1 LTKGKTSQIFFGRS
15 ANFKPS
21 EDEEVFPVQSIDFPT
36 LLTIMYILVDD
47 WYKPNAPRL
56 LKGKVGA
63 KPVFSDSEVITLML
77 AMDFLAFE
85 SETQFLSFMRA
96 NYLELFPRL
105 CDQSQF
111 NRRARAL
118 RLIVEQL
125 RRTWLRE
132 LGATE
137 DLFLL
142 MDTKPV
148 PVVSYKRSKKHSDF
162 RHSAG
167 YGYCSARHFHYFGY
181 KLVAITT
188 FDGLPLIFELVAAN
202 TDERDAA
209 EEVLCQMRSCDIFGD
224 KGFIGVEWQQQIK
237 EQSGNRVW
245 TAKRINQKEQNPAWF
260 DRLLG
265 SVRERIEGSFNELQ
279 NTGRNLER
287 LLAKTVIG
295 LSTRVIAKV
304 TSYTLKQLLRIWFG
318 LDVQTFQIA
327 EA

>member
-1 LTKGKTSQIFFGRS
+1 M
-15 ANFKPS
+15 
-21 EDEEVFPVQSIDFPT
+21 QSIDFPT
-36 LLTIMYILVDD
+36 LMTIMYVLVDD
-47 WYKPNAPRL
+47 WYKLHAPRL

-77 AMDFLAFE
+77 AMDFLSFE
-85 SETQFLSFMRA
+85 SETQYLSFMRA
-96 NYLELFPRL
+96 NYLPLFPKL

-118 RLIVEQL
+118 RLVVEEL
-125 RRTWLRE
+125 RRAWLDE
-132 LGATE
+132 LGATH
-137 DLFLL
+137 DLFFL

-148 PVVSYKRSKKHSDF
+148 PVLGYKRRKKRSDF
-162 RHSAG
+162 RQSAG
-167 YGYCSARHFHYFGY
+167 YGYGSARHFHYFGY

-188 FDGLPLIFELVAAN
+188 FSGLPVVYEMVPAN

-209 EEVLCQMRSCDIFGD
+209 EEVLSSLRACDVFGD
-224 KGFIGVEWQQQIK
+224 KGFIGREWHQEIK

-245 TAKRINQKEQNPAWF
+245 TQKRVNQKEQNPEWF
-260 DRLLG
+260 DRLLSG
-265 SVRERIEGSFNELQ
+265 LRERIEGSFNELQ

-287 LLAKTVIG
+287 LLAKTVVG

-304 TSYTLKQLLRIWFG
+304 TSYTLKQLLRNSFG